1 MIYFLVIL
9 SFIAVKYNLNNQ
21 TVISKDNLHI
31 NEHFKMNMD
40 KLINLLNLY
49 LGTEVTWR
57 KYIASAFKNEIE
69 MNTEGI
75 IDYLDRNNDIF
86 REILVEMSKHKNS
99 NRKIERDISISVSY
113 SKALLSKI
121 SNKLHKPILRELNR
135 AVEKY
140 VEYLNTYD

>member
-21 TVISKDNLHI
+21 TVISKDKLHI

-57 KYIASAFKNEIE
+57 KYIASAFKKEIE

-99 NRKIERDISISVSY
+99 SRKIERDISISVSY